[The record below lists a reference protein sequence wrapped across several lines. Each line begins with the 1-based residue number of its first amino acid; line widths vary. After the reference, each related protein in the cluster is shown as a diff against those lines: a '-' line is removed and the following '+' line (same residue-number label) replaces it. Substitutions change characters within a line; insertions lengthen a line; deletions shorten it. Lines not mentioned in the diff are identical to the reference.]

1 MAKKATHSK
10 PRKDVGGQAVIEGVM
25 MKSKS
30 KIAVAVR
37 KPNGKISVK
46 VSRHKPITKKYKIL
60 SVPVVRGFVELVD
73 MMVAGLK
80 ALTYSANE
88 SSEDEEQLGKGEIAI
103 TFLIATLFTIG
114 LFVALPLVI
123 AKYATAGTGI
133 LFDLVD
139 GILRLAIF
147 LVYIYAISKFKDM
160 RKVFQYHGAE
170 HCTVHCYEHGKKLTP
185 ENAIKFTTLHP
196 RCGTSFLV
204 IVIAISIVIFSFI
217 TDPRWIVKF
226 LSRIILIPVIAGIG
240 YELLK
245 LSSKFGES
253 AVMKVLVQPGLWV
266 QKITTARPTK
276 KQLEVAI
283 AALNKVI

>member
-1 MAKKATHSK
+1 MAKKESHK
-10 PRKDVGGQAVIEGVM
+10 VRKDIGGQAVIEGVM

-46 VSRHKPITKKYKIL
+46 VKKHVSATKKHKVLRI
-60 SVPVVRGFVELVD
+60 PIVRGFVELVD
-73 MMVAGLK
+73 MLIVGLK

-88 SSEDEEQLGKGEIAI
+88 ASDEDEQLGNGELAL
-103 TFLIATLFTIG
+103 TFLIASVFTIG

-123 AKYATAGTGI
+123 AKYATSGTGFM
-133 LFDLVD
+133 FDFTD
-139 GILRLAIF
+139 GILRFGIF
-147 LVYIYAISKFKDM
+147 LAYIYVISKFKDM
-160 RKVFQYHGAE
+160 RRVFQYHGAE
-170 HCTVHCYEHGKKLTP
+170 HCSIHCYEHKKKLTP

-245 LSSKFGES
+245 LSSKFEDN
-253 AVMKVLVQPGLWV
+253 AVIKILVQPGLWV
-266 QKITTARPTK
+266 QKITTVKPTK

-283 AALNKVI
+283 AALNKVL